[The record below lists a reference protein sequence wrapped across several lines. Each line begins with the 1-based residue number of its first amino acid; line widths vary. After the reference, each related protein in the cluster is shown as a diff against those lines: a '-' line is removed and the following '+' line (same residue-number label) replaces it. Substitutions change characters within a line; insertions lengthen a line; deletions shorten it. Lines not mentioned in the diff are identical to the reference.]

1 MEEREEE
8 RPCRALRCLVWVRR
22 EVTAVFLRMMGPQLA
37 SPWAARMEARILLRG
52 HRNSLAGDKDSFSE
66 DLAVKRLRW
75 GQNLSLVW
83 R

>member
-1 MEEREEE
+1 M
-8 RPCRALRCLVWVRR
+8 
-22 EVTAVFLRMMGPQLA
+22 FLRMMGPQLA
-37 SPWAARMEARILLRG
+37 SPWAATVEARILLRG
-52 HRNSLAGDKDSFSE
+52 HRNSLAGDKDSLGK